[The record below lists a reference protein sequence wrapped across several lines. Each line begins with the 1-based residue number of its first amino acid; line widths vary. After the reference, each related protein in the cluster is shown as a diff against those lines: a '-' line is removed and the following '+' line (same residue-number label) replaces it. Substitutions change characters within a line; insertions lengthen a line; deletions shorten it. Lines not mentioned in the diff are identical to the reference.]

1 MWSVVSIFWKM
12 FRILCSF
19 AYVWAQQDYSDY
31 SYSKTPSPRPKRRWG
46 LDGFEFGTGMT
57 CMTTWCAIPT
67 SLWVLRSSIVCSILP
82 NAVSFSA
89 TCNLCHLIWTS
100 FRLYSCSIKDQSV
113 NLILFHSFSTNFR
126 TFENSVVFRI
136 ATDLGFGQLR
146 QAQEKAPP
154 TSTQSEFF
162 KAKKNE
168 PFFDVFTMLRDDL
181 YIILCNFMSAL
192 ECHSFAKPHACAI
205 MHLLFAYIPLVSWS
219 LGLADYVFAKSLQV
233 FAPFICLSCWGP
245 LETLC
250 YGEVRQL
257 HTISGKPTATRS
269 QKAQTP
275 RGDRRQL
282 YATALSMFIDVHS
295 AYYAYDLNMS
305 QYLNQVSMILLVSLF
320 MFCSI

>member
-12 FRILCSF
+12 FRILCLF

-113 NLILFHSFSTNFR
+113 NLIIFHSFSTNFR
-126 TFENSVVFRI
+126 TSESPSFFVSPQI
-136 ATDLGFGQLR
+136 WGLGSCDRRKRRRRRRRPSPSSSR
-146 QAQEKAPP
+146 Q
-154 TSTQSEFF
+154 
-162 KAKKNE
+162 KNE

-181 YIILCNFMSAL
+181 YFVYHI
-192 ECHSFAKPHACAI
+192 
-205 MHLLFAYIPLVSWS
+205 V
-219 LGLADYVFAKSLQV
+219 
-233 FAPFICLSCWGP
+233 
-245 LETLC
+245 
-250 YGEVRQL
+250 
-257 HTISGKPTATRS
+257 
-269 QKAQTP
+269 
-275 RGDRRQL
+275 
-282 YATALSMFIDVHS
+282 
-295 AYYAYDLNMS
+295 
-305 QYLNQVSMILLVSLF
+305 
-320 MFCSI
+320 

>member
-12 FRILCSF
+12 FRILCLF

-113 NLILFHSFSTNFR
+113 NLSIWFYFIHFQPISGLLKTLSFFVSPQ
-126 TFENSVVFRI
+126 I
-136 ATDLGFGQLR
+136 WGFGQLR

-162 KAKKNE
+162 KA
-168 PFFDVFTMLRDDL
+168 FDVFTMLRDDL

-205 MHLLFAYIPLVSWS
+205 MHLLLAYIPLVSWS

-282 YATALSMFIDVHS
+282 HATALSMFI
-295 AYYAYDLNMS
+295 
-305 QYLNQVSMILLVSLF
+305 
-320 MFCSI
+320 CS